1 MQREEDKSNPA
12 SVERSSRSVTH
23 TSSIRIGNHIPLA
36 EEQRILTCL
45 KWLFLAMFAAAAA
58 LLVLAWVGWTQTQL
72 YQLFIL
78 GCFTPLAIGAAVV
91 SYVGVTRAYA
101 ELGDRAAL
109 LSRVKGTVGED
120 IAQLGLY
127 ATMCA
132 FAGLLL
138 LGAGCLLYQ
147 DQLDLLTTAEA
158 ADTEVW
164 TQQHP
169 TASPE
174 TIRAQLRAY
183 LLAAGG
189 LCALYCLLGLIAFA
203 KQVVLSV
210 DNESQHVLVQ
220 VLSFIQLCLGL
231 LLLFSAGFTHKA
243 KEQVGIEGIDD
254 SFLWLLALSGLLA
267 ILTALLGFRGANKE
281 IVFDIA
287 VYILLVLFSLVF
299 TVYLAYTQIS
309 RPANDPKDLSD
320 GCLDSLALID
330 EHYLGFLGCSKK
342 YQSVDSSPANLACLK
357 PQIRSIWERPGD
369 YYGCI
374 NVDCCGYFISAA
386 KSIDTY
392 CTITLVGCATV
403 QLLAI
408 IAAGYLIAKIVTKGQ
423 SIFHE
428 ADGRVFF
435 LMLVAGVVGGG
446 LIFASVVFTPYA
458 QPLAV
463 SPIIVNGA
471 GKVDE
476 ALLGAELC
484 LIAPQIHLPESL
496 NNCSNCD
503 SVSYRAE
510 IEASGGHMRLSS
522 PANVTVL
529 KSTSASLWFQTP
541 SPALLSAEV
550 RQTWFCPDCPD
561 TSGALNITITR
572 ETHPKSRR
580 SLRALQTAS
589 SPAETM

>member
-36 EEQRILTCL
+36 EEQRILVCL
-45 KWLFLAMFAAAAA
+45 KWLFLAMLVTAGT
-58 LLVLAWVGWTQTQL
+58 LLVLAWVGWQQTQL
-72 YQLFIL
+72 YQLFVL
-78 GCFTPLAIGAAVV
+78 GCFAPLAVGAAVV
-91 SYVGVTRAYA
+91 SYVGVTRAQA

-120 IAQLGLY
+120 IAQFGLY

-138 LGAGCLLYQ
+138 LGCGCVLYQ
-147 DQLDLLTTAEA
+147 DQLDLLTSAEA
-158 ADTEVW
+158 ADVEVW

-169 TASPE
+169 VDSPE
-174 TIRAQLRAY
+174 TIRAQLRLY

-189 LCALYCLLGLIAFA
+189 LCGLYCLLGLLAFA

-220 VLSFIQLCLGL
+220 VLSFIQLSLGL

-243 KEQVGIEGIDD
+243 KEQVGIEGVED
-254 SFLWLLALSGLLA
+254 SFLWLLALSGLCA
-267 ILTALLGFRGANKE
+267 VLTALLGFRAANKE
-281 IVFDIA
+281 LVFDIA
-287 VYILLVLFSLVF
+287 VYILLVFVSLVF
-299 TVYLAYTQIS
+299 TVYLAYTQLN
-309 RPANDPKDLSD
+309 RPASDPKDLSE

-342 YQSVDSSPANLACLK
+342 YQSVSPSLSSLSCLK
-357 PQIRSIWERPGD
+357 PQIRSVWERPGD

-374 NVDCCGYFISAA
+374 NVDCCGYFLSAA

-392 CTITLVGCATV
+392 SSIALVGCATV
-403 QLLAI
+403 QLLALV
-408 IAAGYLIAKIVTKGQ
+408 AAGFLIAKIVSKGQ

-435 LMLVAGVVGGG
+435 LMLIAGVVGGG

-458 QPLAV
+458 QPLVV
-463 SPIIVNGA
+463 SPVVVEGA
-471 GKVDE
+471 GKVDA

-484 LIAPQIHLPESL
+484 LIAPQIHLQNSL
-496 NNCSNCD
+496 SNCSNCD
-503 SVSYRAE
+503 SATFRTE
-510 IEASGGHMRLSS
+510 IEAEGGHMRLSN

-529 KSTSASLWFQTP
+529 KSTATSLWFQTA
-541 SPALLSAEV
+541 SPALLSSEV

-572 ETHPKSRR
+572 EIPAQSRR
-580 SLRALQTAS
+580 FLRELQAS
-589 SPAETM
+589 STTL